1 MSSVNQCASLA
12 NLSRTCSWNTPLGAM
27 PSGGMIAISAF
38 GKVSRLIPDPLT
50 IRAFLYLDLGARNS
64 VSRHVGGWPS
74 MAFSRHPFIASK
86 PRRAHHGV
94 RVRLPGQRCW
104 YGSLLTHSVRRGV
117 FFAVW
122 RPVLD
127 SRDTDSIPQGL
138 TPPP

>member
-1 MSSVNQCASLA
+1 
-12 NLSRTCSWNTPLGAM
+12 
-27 PSGGMIAISAF
+27 
-38 GKVSRLIPDPLT
+38 
-50 IRAFLYLDLGARNS
+50 
-64 VSRHVGGWPS
+64 

-138 TPPP
+138 TPLPKRGGGMSHPPRMVGLDYAPPPLLGSVLVGGASMA